1 MRPRDVAIALCPPL
15 MWGFAFALAKPAA
28 EHFPPIFMMAMAYG
42 LCVVFTFPLLRGVKT
57 PLWAVL
63 AIGALG
69 GAIQSSL
76 LFLGL
81 RDLPAS
87 TAVVVLQSQVPL
99 AVVLSSLMGDERL
112 SPRRLLGIAVA
123 IGGIVVIAGAPD
135 AVGSWSALWLVIL
148 GGLSWAAAQAM
159 IRHYGRDQGPAV
171 TAFIAIVSAPLC
183 LAASFALE
191 SGRMESIAGAQP
203 IEWAS
208 FAGLVLGGLSIPYFI
223 WYGLL
228 RRFRVDQ
235 VMPFVLLMPVIGVA
249 ASGIF
254 LGEPM
259 GVSLLVGGAAVVAG
273 LALVVLTPAKAAPA
287 RA

>member
-1 MRPRDVAIALCPPL
+1 MRPRDVALALCPPL
-15 MWGFAFALAKPAA
+15 MWGFAFVLAKPAA

-42 LCVVFTFPLLRGVKT
+42 LCAVFTFPLLRGAKT
-57 PLWAVL
+57 PIWAMI
-63 AIGALG
+63 AIGTLG

-76 LFLGL
+76 LFMGL
-81 RDLPAS
+81 RDMPAS

-135 AVGSWSALWLVIL
+135 AVGSWLALWLVIL
-148 GGLSWAAAQAM
+148 GGLAWAAAQAM
-159 IRHYGRDQGPAV
+159 IRHFGRDQGPAV
-171 TAFIAIVSAPLC
+171 TASISIVSAPLC
-183 LAASFALE
+183 LAASFVLE
-191 SGRMESIAGAQP
+191 DGWMESIAGAYA

-235 VMPFVLLMPVIGVA
+235 VMPFVLLMPVVGVA
-249 ASGIF
+249 ASALF
-254 LGEPM
+254 LGEPL
-259 GVSLLVGGAAVVAG
+259 GVAQAVGGAVVIAG
-273 LALVVLTPAKAAPA
+273 LALVVLTPAREAPA
-287 RA
+287 GA